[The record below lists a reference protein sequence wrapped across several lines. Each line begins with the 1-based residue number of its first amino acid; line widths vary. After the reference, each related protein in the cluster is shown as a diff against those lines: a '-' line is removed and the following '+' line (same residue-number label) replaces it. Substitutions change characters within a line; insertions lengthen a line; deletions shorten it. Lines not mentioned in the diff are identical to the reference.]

1 LHRLCLFLFGGGAL
15 PPGRAFTTTSV
26 SLCIPNPGA
35 ESFGS
40 WRFFVNLLRY
50 ERRRKNVY
58 VYERMN
64 PAVCEY
70 IRKENMIILG
80 YSGKPRVGFI
90 KDTQE

>member
-1 LHRLCLFLFGGGAL
+1 
-15 PPGRAFTTTSV
+15 
-26 SLCIPNPGA
+26 
-35 ESFGS
+35 
-40 WRFFVNLLRY
+40 
-50 ERRRKNVY
+50 
-58 VYERMN
+58 MN